1 MEKIK
6 IMKARKAVF
15 FGVLA
20 LSLSRISAFDWPQ
33 NEIMSDSFYSYFG
46 QLRGGTISTSL
57 VFSESKE
64 VKAADSGRVLAVLTE
79 HDEDDL
85 FDSTLG
91 NAVIISHE
99 DKLAT
104 VYANLEDENQDELF
118 NTTEIESG
126 TPLGTTSNSGWQTG
140 EACLEFQVLDL
151 KNQTYVN
158 PRILMPRI
166 GNELELTIKNL
177 SAVNKKGE
185 RFDFNA
191 TKNLQAG
198 TYLLYRERQ
207 EIAMPYKT
215 TVFVNGAAADSIT
228 YDTLI
233 NKDGRICVNG
243 KKTYSADFVY
253 PNAQSHFL
261 GEITLPR
268 GKNTVSV
275 VVQDILGKEKQ
286 LTYTIE
292 AR

>member
-1 MEKIK
+1 
-6 IMKARKAVF
+6 
-15 FGVLA
+15 
-20 LSLSRISAFDWPQ
+20 
-33 NEIMSDSFYSYFG
+33 
-46 QLRGGTISTSL
+46 
-57 VFSESKE
+57 
-64 VKAADSGRVLAVLTE
+64 
-79 HDEDDL
+79 
-85 FDSTLG
+85 
-91 NAVIISHE
+91 
-99 DKLAT
+99 
-104 VYANLEDENQDELF
+104 
-118 NTTEIESG
+118 
-126 TPLGTTSNSGWQTG
+126 
-140 EACLEFQVLDL
+140 
-151 KNQTYVN
+151 
-158 PRILMPRI
+158 MPRI

-185 RFDFNA
+185 KFEFNA
-191 TKNLQAG
+191 TKNLQVG

-261 GEITLPR
+261 GEIMLPR